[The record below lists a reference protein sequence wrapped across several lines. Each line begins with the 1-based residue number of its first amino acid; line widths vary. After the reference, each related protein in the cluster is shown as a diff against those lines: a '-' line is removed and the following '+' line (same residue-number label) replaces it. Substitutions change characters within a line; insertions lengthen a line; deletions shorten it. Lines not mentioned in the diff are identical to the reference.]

1 MGPKLLIT
9 GAAGYIGGS
18 VLAALASAKDSAVEK
33 QDITAVVRSDEQVKA
48 LSKLGVQVLKLD
60 LNDETG
66 LRSAIIDNEGELS
79 PAH

>member
-1 MGPKLLIT
+1 MAPKLLIT

-18 VLAALASAKDSAVEK
+18 VLAALASNNDSKVEK

-48 LSKLGVQVLKLD
+48 LSKLGVKVLKLD

-66 LRSAIIDNEGELS
+66 LKAAIIDNESE
-79 PAH
+79 